1 MATNRRPDSGRRRA
15 DRAASRVPNR
25 GAAAKPETA
34 TARATGLTTR
44 AAVMGLVV
52 CALLVSAA
60 LPLREYLGQR
70 SDIRELQQQ
79 QDAANRRVAGLE
91 EQKARLEDPSYTA
104 ALARDRLHFLRPGET
119 AYVVI
124 APSAAPVTPTD
135 ARRAA
140 SAPTGPEAPWY
151 SQLWGSVRSADRPVQ
166 VRSAR

>member
-1 MATNRRPDSGRRRA
+1 MPTNRRPDSGRRRA
-15 DRAASRVPNR
+15 DRAASRAQNR
-25 GAAAKPETA
+25 GGPAKPEPTA
-34 TARATGLTTR
+34 TRATGLTTR

-60 LPLREYLGQR
+60 LPMREYLGQR

-79 QDAANRRVAGLE
+79 QDAANRRVAALE
-91 EQKARLEDPSYTA
+91 EQKSRLEDPSYTA
-104 ALARDRLHFLRPGET
+104 ALARDRLHFVRPGET

-124 APSAAPVTPTD
+124 APSEAPVTPTD
-135 ARRAA
+135 ARRAV

-166 VRSAR
+166 VRSSK

>member
-1 MATNRRPDSGRRRA
+1 
-15 DRAASRVPNR
+15 
-25 GAAAKPETA
+25 
-34 TARATGLTTR
+34 
-44 AAVMGLVV
+44 MGLVV
-52 CALLVSAA
+52 CALLLSAA

-70 SDIRELQQQ
+70 SDISQLEQSQ
-79 QDAANRRVAGLE
+79 AAARKRVAALE

-104 ALARDRLHFLRPGET
+104 ALARDRLHFVRPGET

-124 APSAAPVTPTD
+124 APSAPAVAPKD

-166 VRSAR
+166 VRAPK